1 MRKSSTWEDLKLS
14 DYEYTLP
21 EDRIAKFPLEKRDE
35 SKLLHYKNS
44 EIKHLNFSELPEL
57 ISPGSLMIFNNTKV
71 IPARLIFQRPTGAKI
86 EIFLLKPVL
95 PTTVINEV
103 MLETKSVSWETMI
116 GNLKK
121 WKIGEILE
129 GIIQIKEEKLVL
141 SAELMDRENRLVRLS
156 WTGRDIPFVSIV
168 EAAGEVPLPPYL
180 NRKATEEDKPRYQTI
195 YSKKEGAVA
204 APTAGLHFTE
214 GILNHI
220 ESKNI
225 GIDYLTLHVGA
236 GTFQPIKEEEVSKH
250 AMHSEQIV
258 VDISTIKR
266 ISEQENELIAVGTT
280 SMRSLESL
288 YWFGVKLQQNDGD
301 VFLIPKLYPYQD
313 FSSLPS
319 RMGSFKNILDW
330 MEKKGIVE
338 ITGSTEILIMP
349 GYKFRVCQGLVTNF
363 HQPSSTLILLVAAF
377 TGGNW
382 KEIYDSALKN
392 EYRFLS
398 FGDSSLLWHH
408 EF

>member
-1 MRKSSTWEDLKLS
+1 MRTGPSWEDLKLS

-21 EDRIAKFPLEKRDE
+21 EDRIAKFPLEKRDD

-44 EIKHLNFSELPEL
+44 EIDHLQFSGLPKL
-57 ISPGSLMIFNNTKV
+57 ITSGSLMIFNNTKV
-71 IPARLIFQRPTGAKI
+71 IPARLIFRRTTGAKI
-86 EIFLLKPVL
+86 EIFLLKPIL

-103 MLETKSVSWETMI
+103 MLETGSVSWETMI

-121 WKIGEILE
+121 WKEGEVLEGEIT
-129 GIIQIKEEKLVL
+129 IKELKLVL
-141 SAELMDRENRLVRLS
+141 TAELIDRESRLVRFS
-156 WTGRDIPFVSIV
+156 WNGSGIPFVSIV
-168 EAAGEVPLPPYL
+168 EATGEVPLPPYL

-214 GILNHI
+214 NILG
-220 ESKNI
+220 ELKDKNV

-250 AMHSEQIV
+250 SMHSEQIV
-258 VDISTIKR
+258 VGISTIKR
-266 ISEQENELIAVGTT
+266 ISMHEHDLIAVGTT

-288 YWFGVKLQQNDGD
+288 YWFGVMLQKNEGD
-301 VFLIPKLYPYQD
+301 EFLIPKLYPYQ
-313 FSSLPS
+313 SHSNLPS
-319 RMGSFKNILDW
+319 RKKSFENILTW
-330 MEKKGIVE
+330 MENRGIEE

-349 GYKFRVCQGLVTNF
+349 GYQFRVCQGLLTNF

-377 TGGNW
+377 TAGNW
-382 KEIYDSALKN
+382 RKIYEEALKN

-398 FGDSSLLWHH
+398 FGDSSLLWRQEH
-408 EF
+408 

>member
-1 MRKSSTWEDLKLS
+1 MRTNPTWEDLKLS

-44 EIKHLNFSELPEL
+44 KIEHLHFSELPKL
-57 ISPGSLMIFNNTKV
+57 IPSGSLMVFNNTKV

-103 MLETKSVSWETMI
+103 MLETGSVSWETMI

-121 WKIGEILE
+121 WKEGEVLE
-129 GIIQIKEEKLVL
+129 GVITIKEEKLVL
-141 SAELMDRENRLVRLS
+141 SAELVDRENRMVRLS
-156 WTGRDIPFVSIV
+156 WTDSAIPFVSIV

-214 GILNHI
+214 KILNQI
-220 ESKNI
+220 EERNI

-250 AMHSEQIV
+250 GMHSEQIV
-258 VDISTIKR
+258 VDISTITR
-266 ISEQENELIAVGTT
+266 ISEHEHALIAVGTT

-288 YWFGVKLQQNDGD
+288 YWFGVKLQQNAGEE
-301 VFLIPKLYPYQD
+301 FLIPKLYPYQP
-313 FSSLPS
+313 FTSLPS
-319 RMGSFKNILDW
+319 RKESFETILKW
-330 MEKKGIVE
+330 MEAKGIGE

-349 GYKFRVCQGLVTNF
+349 GYNFRVCQGLVTNF

-382 KEIYDSALKN
+382 RKIYDSALKN

-398 FGDSSLLWHH
+398 FGDSSLLWHE